1 MTYIIVSKMT
11 IKFTRYLYN
20 EDEVK
25 LTLLENL
32 LNQKNLK
39 ECYFWIYEYYKSS
52 YVEDTFNLIYKIYYD
67 FYGLKNPKFEKKI
80 NKYYK
85 EFTKDNNIKYIL
97 VIIKNLFKFEKD
109 STIFLLRTYHS
120 SRYLSILKCK
130 NIILDNFKIPNQNQQ
145 KLANSICEKDKNAIA
160 YYLKKSIKD
169 NNLIELLS
177 KILKN
182 KIIINSNND
191 KYSQLLFIIIN
202 SFKIQSKKKIFYLKV
217 KKEEIE
223 NVLLSNYKS
232 YYENYLIIKDENYIS
247 EWMKKAPIGFDK
259 IFPNSKKQ
267 IEFVIKQ
274 KYKDI
279 EEALGNLW
287 KYKDKVKGKEYEG
300 LIFFGSIL
308 EDVLLKIK
316 TPYKIFQNKRLYS
329 ISDNIGCFNLQR
341 DKYDLNNIFWYHWEY
356 FAYKSPIWKKR
367 FDKYNINI
375 NDKKQIIEFK
385 NDDELEE
392 FYQNYGF
399 EPDEQNINIQEKSTK
414 KVKKITLS
422 NWLNNI
428 FKKKVK
434 ISRGVKINY

>member
-1 MTYIIVSKMT
+1 MT

-39 ECYFWIYEYYKSS
+39 ECYFWIYEYYMSS
-52 YVEDTFNLIYKIYYD
+52 NVEDTFEFIYKIYYD
-67 FYGLKNPKFEKKI
+67 FYGLKNPNFEKKI

-85 EFTKDNNIKYIL
+85 QFTTNNDIKYIL

-109 STIFLLRTYHS
+109 STIFYLRICYS
-120 SRYLSILKCK
+120 DNLFDNLKSE
-130 NIILDNFKIPNQNQQ
+130 NVVLDNFKISNQNQQ
-145 KLANSICEKDKNAIA
+145 KLANSIYQKNQKLIA
-160 YYLKKSIKD
+160 YYLKKSIND

-177 KILKN
+177 EIFKK
-182 KIIINSNND
+182 KIIINRNND

-202 SFKIQSKKKIFYLKV
+202 SFKIKSKKKIFYLKV
-217 KKEEIE
+217 GDEEIE
-223 NVLLSNYKS
+223 DVLLSNYKS

-247 EWMKKAPIGFDK
+247 ELMKKAPIGFDE
-259 IFPNSKKQ
+259 IFPNPKKQ
-267 IEFVIKQ
+267 IEFVMKQ

-287 KYKDKVKGKEYEG
+287 KDKDKVKGKEYDA

-308 EDVLLKIK
+308 DDILLKIK
-316 TPYKIFQNKRLYS
+316 TPYKIFKNKRLYS
-329 ISDNIGCFNLQR
+329 ISDNIGCFKLERNN
-341 DKYDLNNIFWYHWEY
+341 YDLNDIFWNHWEY

-375 NDKKQIIEFK
+375 NDKKEIIEFK

-399 EPDEQNINIQEKSTK
+399 EPDEQNINIQGKSTK
-414 KVKKITLS
+414 KIKKIYIG
-422 NWLNNI
+422 NWLYNI
-428 FKKKVK
+428 FKIK
-434 ISRGVKINY
+434 IRKYKFRDDIQY

>member
-1 MTYIIVSKMT
+1 M
-11 IKFTRYLYN
+11 KFTRYLYN
-20 EDEVK
+20 QDEVK

-39 ECYFWIYEYYKSS
+39 ECYFWIYEYYKST
-52 YVEDTFNLIYKIYYD
+52 YVDETFNFIYKIYYD

-85 EFTKDNNIKYIL
+85 QFTNDNNIKYIL

-109 STIFLLRTYHS
+109 STIFLLRTYY
-120 SRYLSILKCK
+120 SRNLLSILKSK
-130 NIILDNFKIPNQNQQ
+130 NIVLDNFKIPNKNQQ
-145 KLANSICEKDKNAIA
+145 KLANSICQKNKNGIA
-160 YYLKKSIKD
+160 YYLKKSIND

-182 KIIINSNND
+182 NIIINVNYD

-202 SFKIQSKKKIFYLKV
+202 SFKIKSKKKIFYLKV
-217 KKEEIE
+217 KNEEIE

-232 YYENYLIIKDENYIS
+232 YYENYLIINDENYIS
-247 EWMKKAPIGFDK
+247 DWMKKAPIGFDE
-259 IFPNSKKQ
+259 IFPNPKNQ
-267 IEFVIKQ
+267 IEFVMKQ

-279 EEALGNLW
+279 QEALDNLW
-287 KYKDKVKGKEYEG
+287 KYKVKGNEYDS
-300 LIFFGSIL
+300 INFFGSIL
-308 EDVLLKIK
+308 EDILLKIE

-414 KVKKITLS
+414 KVKKITL
-422 NWLNNI
+422 NDWLYNI
-428 FKKKVK
+428 FKKKVGR

>member
-1 MTYIIVSKMT
+1 M
-11 IKFTRYLYN
+11 KFTRYLYN
-20 EDEVK
+20 QDEVK

-39 ECYFWIYEYYKSS
+39 ECYFWIYEYYKST
-52 YVEDTFNLIYKIYYD
+52 YVDETFNFIYKIYYD

-85 EFTKDNNIKYIL
+85 QFTNDNNIKYIL

-109 STIFLLRTYHS
+109 STIFLLRTYY
-120 SRYLSILKCK
+120 SRNLLSILKSK
-130 NIILDNFKIPNQNQQ
+130 NIVLDNFKIPNKNQQ
-145 KLANSICEKDKNAIA
+145 KLANSICQKNKNGIA
-160 YYLKKSIKD
+160 YYLKKSIND

-182 KIIINSNND
+182 NIIINVNYD

-202 SFKIQSKKKIFYLKV
+202 SFKIKSKKKIFYLKV
-217 KKEEIE
+217 KNEEIE

-232 YYENYLIIKDENYIS
+232 YYENYLIINDENYIS
-247 EWMKKAPIGFDK
+247 DWMKKAPIGFDE
-259 IFPNSKKQ
+259 IFPNPKNQ
-267 IEFVIKQ
+267 IEFVMKQ

-279 EEALGNLW
+279 QEALDNLW
-287 KYKDKVKGKEYEG
+287 KYKVKGNEYDS
-300 LIFFGSIL
+300 INFFGSIL
-308 EDVLLKIK
+308 EDILLKIE

-367 FDKYNINI
+367 FDKYNIKI

-414 KVKKITLS
+414 KVKKITL
-422 NWLNNI
+422 NDWLYNI
-428 FKKKVK
+428 FKKKVGR

>member
-1 MTYIIVSKMT
+1 MTM
-11 IKFTRYLYN
+11 KFTRYLYN
-20 EDEVK
+20 QDEVK

-39 ECYFWIYEYYKSS
+39 ECYFWIYEYYKST
-52 YVEDTFNLIYKIYYD
+52 YVDETFNFIYKIYYD

-85 EFTKDNNIKYIL
+85 QFTNDNNIKYIL

-109 STIFLLRTYHS
+109 STIFLLRTYY
-120 SRYLSILKCK
+120 SRNLLSILKSK
-130 NIILDNFKIPNQNQQ
+130 NIVLDNFKIPNKNQQ
-145 KLANSICEKDKNAIA
+145 KLANSICQKNKNGIA
-160 YYLKKSIKD
+160 YYLKKSIND

-182 KIIINSNND
+182 NIIINVNYD

-202 SFKIQSKKKIFYLKV
+202 SFKIKSKKKIFYLKV
-217 KKEEIE
+217 KNEEIE

-232 YYENYLIIKDENYIS
+232 YYENYLIINDENYIS
-247 EWMKKAPIGFDK
+247 DWMKKAPIGFDE
-259 IFPNSKKQ
+259 IFPNPKNQ
-267 IEFVIKQ
+267 IEFVMKQ

-279 EEALGNLW
+279 QEALDNLW
-287 KYKDKVKGKEYEG
+287 KYKVKGNEYDS
-300 LIFFGSIL
+300 INFFGSIL
-308 EDVLLKIK
+308 EDILLKIE

-414 KVKKITLS
+414 KVKKITL
-422 NWLNNI
+422 NDWLYNI
-428 FKKKVK
+428 FKKKVGR

>member
-1 MTYIIVSKMT
+1 MTL
-11 IKFTRYLYN
+11 KFTRYLYN

-39 ECYFWIYEYYKSS
+39 ECYFWIYEYYQSTS
-52 YVEDTFNLIYKIYYD
+52 VEDTYNLIYKIYYD

-85 EFTKDNNIKYIL
+85 LFTKDNDIKYIL

-109 STIFLLRTYHS
+109 STIFLLRTYYS
-120 SRYLSILKCK
+120 GNLLSLLKSK
-130 NIILDNFKIPNQNQQ
+130 NVILDNFTFSNYNQQ
-145 KLANSICEKDKNAIA
+145 KLANSIRQKNKNTIA
-160 YYLKKSIKD
+160 YYLKKTIND

-182 KIIINSNND
+182 KIIINHNYN

-202 SFKIQSKKKIFYLKV
+202 SFKIQSKKKVFYLKIQN
-217 KKEEIE
+217 KEIE
-223 NVLLSNYKS
+223 DVLLTNYKS
-232 YYENYLIIKDENYIS
+232 YNENTIVIKDKNYIS
-247 EWMKKAPIGFDK
+247 TWIKKAPIGFDK
-259 IFPNSKKQ
+259 IFPNPKKQ

-287 KYKDKVKGKEYEG
+287 KDKYKVKGKEYDA
-300 LIFFGSIL
+300 LIFFGTIL
-308 EDVLLKIK
+308 DDILLKIE
-316 TPYKIFQNKRLYS
+316 TQYKIFQNKRLYS
-329 ISDNIGCFNLQR
+329 VSDNIGCFNLQR
-341 DKYDLNNIFWYHWEY
+341 DKYDLNDIFWNHWEY
-356 FAYKSPIWKKR
+356 FAYKSPIWKER

-375 NDKKQIIEFK
+375 NHKKEIIEFE

-392 FYQNYGF
+392 FYENYGY
-399 EPDEQNINIQEKSTK
+399 EPDEQDINIQEKSTK
-414 KVKKITLS
+414 KIKDITIS
-422 NWLNNI
+422 GWLNNI
-428 FKKKVK
+428 FTEKYEMRKKKV
-434 ISRGVKINY
+434 NYE